1 MIPLQ
6 FFVFMRKWWRGLGG
20 LLLGMLIAF
29 PLGTCSGAADMKD
42 KMQAEARAQAAAQAQ
57 RNAAAIE
64 AAAQQ
69 RVQDIL
75 ANQSAAEERIDAI
88 RSRPDE
94 AANGPQLALACAR
107 LRQQGTA
114 ESKLPRACRPV
125 AGPQAPAKR

>member
-42 KMQAEARAQAAAQAQ
+42 KMQAEAKAQAAAQAQ

-75 ANQSAAEERIDAI
+75 ANEAKSTERTNAIHAGPDGRTSIAECRLN
-88 RSRPDE
+88 RV
-94 AANGPQLALACAR
+94 R
-107 LRQQGTA
+107 LRQAGIA
-114 ESKLPRACRPV
+114 ESKLPAC
-125 AGPQAPAKR
+125 Q

>member
-1 MIPLQ
+1 MIPLSW
-6 FFVFMRKWWRGLGG
+6 FVFMRKWWRGLGG
-20 LLLGMLIAF
+20 LVLGMLIAF

-42 KMQAEARAQAAAQAQ
+42 RMQAKYEKAAAVQAQ

-69 RVQDIL
+69 RVKDIL

-114 ESKLPRACRPV
+114 DSKLPAACRSV
-125 AGPQAPAKR
+125 GAGKAPAKR